1 MSFES
6 GSIAVRM
13 FYVRKALPKDVVEK
27 FAKHAAPPL
36 KSMGTAAVQGWV
48 GGRHLID
55 VPITDENAFYGGY
68 LRLALVKA
76 ERKVPTS
83 LLRAECMLEEVAYMR
98 AEGKPFVDR
107 KARSEIRKDVM
118 GRLLPTMPPTLKGI
132 PFVYEDREHLLYA
145 GALSENQLDAFLI
158 NFKATVSVDLI
169 PVNAGTASA
178 KMRGINVAD
187 WSKTSFSSEVEDDEM
202 EDAPGL
208 DFLTWLWFASE
219 ARGGIFATKEHG
231 ELGVA
236 IEGPLLF
243 TRAGAGAHE
252 ISLRKGLPT
261 VSAEA
266 KTALLSGKKLRRA
279 KLMLARADE
288 KWTCSFDAE
297 TFVFRGVKLPD
308 PKEMLDPISRFQERV
323 MRLGDFRVLFFD
335 LFDRFLD
342 DRCDVKK
349 WTATKKEIHQWSAER
364 GGRA

>member
-13 FYVRKALPKDVVEK
+13 FYVGKGLPKDVVEK
-27 FAKHAAPPL
+27 FAKHEAPPL
-36 KSMGTAAVQGWV
+36 KSIGTGAAQGWV

-55 VPITDENAFYGGY
+55 VPITEENAYYGGY
-68 LRLALVKA
+68 LRVALVKA
-76 ERKVPTS
+76 ERKVPGS

-98 AEGKPFVDR
+98 AEGKAYVDR
-107 KARSEIRKDVM
+107 KARSDIRKEVM

-132 PFVYEDREHLLYA
+132 PLVYDDREQVMYA
-145 GALSENQLDAFLI
+145 GALSESQLDAFLI
-158 NFKATVSVDLI
+158 SFKGTVGVNLI
-169 PVNAGTASA
+169 PVNAGTAAA
-178 KMRGINVAD
+178 KRRGINVAD
-187 WSKTSFSSEVEDDEM
+187 WRKTSFSAEVGDEEM
-202 EDAPGL
+202 EEAPGL

-219 ARGGIFATKEHG
+219 ARGGIFATKEYG

-279 KLMLARADE
+279 KVMLARGDE

-297 TFVFRGVKLPD
+297 MFVFRGVRLPE
-308 PKEMLDPISRFQERV
+308 PKEMLDPASRFQERV
-323 MRLGDFRVLFFD
+323 MRLGDFRVLVFW
-335 LFDRFLD
+335 LVGWFL
-342 DRCDVKK
+342 
-349 WTATKKEIHQWSAER
+349 
-364 GGRA
+364 GG